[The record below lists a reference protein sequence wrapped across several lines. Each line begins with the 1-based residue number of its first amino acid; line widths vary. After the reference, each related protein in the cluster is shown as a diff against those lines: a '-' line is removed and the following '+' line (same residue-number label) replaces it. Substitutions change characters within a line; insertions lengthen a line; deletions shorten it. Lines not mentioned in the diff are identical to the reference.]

1 MCWLKKEKERT
12 CAILKTSSSTTH
24 IIQKLKPIT
33 EKRSNSG
40 IIPGEIPLH
49 RFFAEQKTVAGNG
62 RITNLTEDRKDFLAI
77 YSTSMPGELLEKKQL
92 RACWTAPMIQQVSI
106 FKRKSGI
113 WQRQYAKISAFEEG
127 CRETRHPFDLR

>member
-40 IIPGEIPLH
+40 IIPREILLH

-92 RACWTAPMIQQVSI
+92 RAYWTAPMIQQVSI

-113 WQRQYAKISAFEEG
+113 WQSQFAKISALKEG